1 MYKLKVLAPFDLT
14 KAIDMPAKEDLYPQ
28 EVQGILSYFNEYKD
42 KVLKDE
48 NKQIQQELEQVTE
61 LTDIKAKEDEILQ
74 RQAAVITKDS
84 GVQLLK
90 QKLGVVLKELRNAGS
105 SAVERD

>member
-1 MYKLKVLAPFDLT
+1 MST
-14 KAIDMPAKEDLYPQ
+14 KEDLYPP
-28 EVQGILSYFNEYKD
+28 EVQGILSYFNEHKD

-48 NKQIQQELEQVTE
+48 NKQIQQELEQVSE
-61 LTDIKAKEDEILQ
+61 LTGIKAKEDDILQ
-74 RQAAVITKDS
+74 RQAAVVAKDS
-84 GVQLLK
+84 GMQLLR